1 MKRKILFCIV
11 IMLLTGIVLAQ
22 ASSIAEGI
30 VSVAGNYDARV
41 KLRETPRGKVI
52 GQYYTGAHYTAD
64 EEKDSWVHVTIGGRS
79 GWMMKSYLK
88 EGDFPA
94 YYAQTGRIAYPEP
107 DGCIGLIDLE
117 GKERRIPE
125 NTFFFFF

>member
-22 ASSIAEGI
+22 ASSIAEGM

-52 GQYYTGAHYTAD
+52 
-64 EEKDSWVHVTIGGRS
+64 SIIPVRTIQP
-79 GWMMKSYLK
+79 MKK
-88 EGDFPA
+88 KMA
-94 YYAQTGRIAYPEP
+94 
-107 DGCIGLIDLE
+107 GCM
-117 GKERRIPE
+117 
-125 NTFFFFF
+125 